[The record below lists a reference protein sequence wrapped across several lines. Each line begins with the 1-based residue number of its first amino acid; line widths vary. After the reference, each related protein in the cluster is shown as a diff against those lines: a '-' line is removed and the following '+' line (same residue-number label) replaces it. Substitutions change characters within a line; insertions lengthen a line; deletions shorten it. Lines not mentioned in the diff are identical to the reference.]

1 MTILQRVVGGFGLL
15 LLVLLGIVAVSY
27 RSTSSIQER
36 LAVITDQSAPLGRAT
51 SELSVRI
58 LSANQAILSLL
69 AAKDEAQ
76 VMTFLKTFDEQIK
89 RYDEAL
95 GQIPALL
102 EGYPQLA
109 ATLQQERELGQA
121 YANQGRQLA
130 QLQQEG
136 LAKQDAV
143 VKLQGYTTLE
153 GNRLARYL
161 QTYAAQQKASNA
173 SEAARLA
180 ELLLLETSHAYSGF
194 AAQAVKPELAQ
205 LDRTLRGQADV
216 IQDRLEA
223 LAAVDARAARYT
235 GVMVTALL
243 HDLAAPDGLYQ
254 AYRQQDALQTRLN
267 AQRQSTDQALTA
279 VLTKLGELSSQ
290 AVDMARQ
297 SKQDTDATVHTSRLV
312 LLLASAVAVA
322 AALLIGFWVARG
334 LRAPLRRFREALRQV
349 TAGDLRVRFDTGNRD
364 EFGELGGYLNELT
377 EMLSTTFGQLTQS
390 ADDLARTADE
400 NAAVSSRTTAAVEA
414 QTQHL
419 ESTSSA
425 MTQMESTVQEVARR
439 AHETREAVDQTLT
452 LTQRTHTAMSDT
464 IGGIQQQA
472 EQIKR
477 AAGAT
482 HELQGYGQSIDGI
495 VDAIRTIAEQTN
507 LLALN
512 AAIEA
517 ARAGEQGRGFA
528 VVADEVR
535 SLASR
540 TQGSTSEIQQMIE
553 QMQQKIHSVVS
564 VMGTSQT
571 LSDDCVQ
578 RASGSQQ
585 ALQVMSEAVAT
596 IREMN
601 VQIAT
606 ATEQQSATVQE
617 TNRMMVHISTAAT
630 QVAQGAEDTA
640 RSSDDLAQMAQGQRQ
655 LLHRFSV

>member
-1 MTILQRVVGGFGLL
+1 MTILQRVAGGFGLL

-27 RSTSSIQER
+27 RSTASIQDR
-36 LAVITDQSAPLGRAT
+36 LAVITNKSAPLGRTT
-51 SELSVRI
+51 SELGVRI

-69 AAKDEAQ
+69 AVRSEAD
-76 VMTFLKTFDEQIK
+76 VAVSLKTFDEQIK
-89 RYDEAL
+89 RYEEAL

-109 ATLQQERELGQA
+109 ATLQQEKQLGQA
-121 YANQGRQLA
+121 YADQGRQLA
-130 QLQQEG
+130 RLQQEV
-136 LAKQDAV
+136 LAARDKV
-143 VKLQGYTTLE
+143 LTLQGYATPE
-153 GNRLARYL
+153 GDRLARYL
-161 QTYAAQQKASNA
+161 QSYAARLKATDGA
-173 SEAARLA
+173 EAARLA
-180 ELLLLETSHAYSGF
+180 ELLLVETAKAYGGF
-194 AAQAVKPELAQ
+194 ATQAIKPDQAQ
-205 LDRTLRGQADV
+205 LERTLKGQTDV
-216 IQDRLEA
+216 IRDRLKA
-223 LAAVDARAARYT
+223 LAEADPRAARYV
-235 GVMVTALL
+235 GVMVTGLL
-243 HDLAAPDGLYQ
+243 HELEAPDGLYA

-267 AQRQSTDQALTA
+267 TQRQSTEQALNA
-279 VLTKLGELSSQ
+279 VLAKLGELSTQ
-290 AVDMARQ
+290 AVDMASQ
-297 SKQDTDATVHTSRLV
+297 SKQDTDATVHASRLV
-312 LLLASAVAVA
+312 LLAASAAAVA
-322 AALLIGFWVARG
+322 AALLIGLWVARG
-334 LRAPLRRFREALRQV
+334 LRRPLRRFREALRQV
-349 TAGDLRVRFDTGNRD
+349 TAGDLRVRFDTGSRD

-377 EMLSTTFGQLTQS
+377 EMLRGTFGELTRS
-390 ADDLARTADE
+390 ADDLASTADT
-400 NAAVSSRTTAAVEA
+400 NAAVSSRTTAAVQA

-439 AHETREAVDQTLT
+439 AHETRETVDQTLG
-452 LTQRTHTAMSDT
+452 LTQRVQATVSDT
-464 IGGIQQQA
+464 ISGIQQQA
-472 EQIKR
+472 EQIQR
-477 AAGAT
+477 AASAT

-553 QMQQKIHSVVS
+553 QMQQKIQSVVS
-564 VMGTSQT
+564 VMGTSQA

-606 ATEQQSATVQE
+606 ATEEQSATVQE
-617 TNRMMVHISTAAT
+617 TSRMMVHISNAAT

-640 RSSDDLAQMAQGQRQ
+640 RSSDGLARMAQAQRQ